1 MGRRKKKS
9 TSNGKNKRKTGIN
22 IDLAVLVM
30 FVVTILS
37 FVLIYG
43 ENGVI
48 GEILSP
54 ALGGIIGAIKYVIP
68 VGFLVLK

>member
-1 MGRRKKKS
+1 
-9 TSNGKNKRKTGIN
+9 
-22 IDLAVLVM
+22 M

-43 ENGVI
+43 ENGVV

-54 ALGGIIGAIKYVIP
+54 ALGGIIGIIKYVIP
-68 VGFLVLK
+68 SSIIKIDINMKNFKRFIYIIFPKVFLTVM